1 MAPFTDRELPS
12 ATPSHCAPVEIPR
25 RSSFRAGRAFFTGGA
40 GGRAGE
46 EGQGREVGREGNYGL
61 GGYTGAVKSDGPF
74 CETRAN
80 ANDFLKYTPEAI
92 K

>member
-1 MAPFTDRELPS
+1 VHSSKFLVA
-12 ATPSHCAPVEIPR
+12 

-40 GGRAGE
+40 GGRADG
-46 EGQGREVGREGNYGL
+46 GGCSGAREVGREGNYGL
-61 GGYTGAVKSDGPF
+61 GRYTGAVKSDGPF